1 MEGGQRG
8 LTVTQVQYVLEVAA
22 CKNISRAAERLFISQ
37 SALSQQIRRLEHEL
51 GFPLFTRTARGL
63 ELTEDGVVFC
73 REAQPAVEAWMAFHH
88 AVVSMGK
95 PKNLRLRIVVGARVY
110 SNGLFPDIV
119 RFFDAHPD
127 MEAVFV
133 TEAGRD
139 YLADLRNGT
148 IDLALDRLPS
158 EDYLDKRPEFYTRE
172 LVRERQCVLT
182 SPQDPRAACA
192 SLTLQDLQ
200 GCAMIS
206 GLENSAEDRILKET
220 CKQFNIAFRRVY
232 RSDGIET
239 SMNLVRSGRGVVLG
253 PQSFAEYYRV
263 AAVTLVPGEETA
275 LRFICLRGN
284 LKRRE
289 VHQFLSH
296 LLSVCAAYGFLDG
309 GGEGNLNTPD

>member
-1 MEGGQRG
+1 M
-8 LTVTQVQYVLEVAA
+8 TITQVQYVLEVAS

-37 SALSQQIRRLEHEL
+37 SALSQQLHRLEHEL
-51 GFPLFTRTARGL
+51 GFSLFARTARGL
-63 ELTEDGVVFC
+63 ELTEDGSVFC

-88 AVVSMGK
+88 AVLAMGK
-95 PKNLRLRIVVGARVY
+95 PKNLCLRVQIGARVY

-119 RFFDAHPD
+119 RFFDARPD

-139 YLADLRNGT
+139 YLSDLRNGT
-148 IDLALDRLPS
+148 IDLALDRLPA
-158 EDYLDKRPEFYTRE
+158 EEYLAKRPEFYTHA

-182 SPQDPRAACA
+182 SPQDPRAERE
-192 SLTLQDLQ
+192 SLSLQDLQ

-220 CKQFNIAFRRVY
+220 CKQFSIAFRRVY

-239 SMNLVRSGRGVVLG
+239 SMNLVRSGRGIVLG

-263 AAVTLVPGEETA
+263 AAVPLVPAEEA
-275 LRFICLRGN
+275 SLRFICLRSS

-289 VHQFLSH
+289 VHQFLEH
-296 LLSVCAAYGFLDG
+296 LLSVCAAYGILSPG
-309 GGEGNLNTPD
+309 GGPSDNGG